1 MPRLRRS
8 LVAARAARV
17 AVTALTTLTA
27 AVALVTALP
36 AQAAPGDLPPLP
48 ADIKAQGQLRVGVRC
63 DQPPYGYQDGSGA
76 FAGVE
81 IEMGKQIA
89 EWAFGSKDKAVFT
102 CVTAENR
109 VPQLIGKKVDLLIA
123 TLGVSPERARVIDF
137 TQPYRWGASDVVV
150 RRDGGI
156 NKLADLNGKTLVALK
171 GSVQA
176 KWFEDHMPDVKML
189 RLNTAADAMQTFRQ
203 GRADAYTHDAA
214 TLVVAAAQDPDAK
227 LLGQYFQISD
237 AAIGVRKNEA
247 AWRDYLSAAIA
258 RMRYEG
264 KFVQWVKLN
273 VPESIRSYYL
283 SVFQQGRPKET
294 VQ

>member
-1 MPRLRRS
+1 MSSLRRS
-8 LVAARAARV
+8 FVFTSALAACAVVVTMTLGARPV
-17 AVTALTTLTA
+17 L
-27 AVALVTALP
+27 
-36 AQAAPGDLPPLP
+36 AAPGDLPPLP
-48 ADIKAQGQLRVGVRC
+48 EETKSQGQLRVGVRC
-63 DQPPYGYQDGSGA
+63 DQPPYGYQDSTGA

-81 IEMGKQIA
+81 VEMGRQIA

-109 VPQLIGKKVDLLIA
+109 VPQLLGRKVDLLIA

-137 TQPYRWGASDVVV
+137 TKPYRWGASDVVV
-150 RRDGGI
+150 RRDSGI
-156 NKLADLNGKTLVALK
+156 ETLSDLKGKTLVALK

-214 TLVVAAAQDPDAK
+214 TLVVAAAKDPGAK

-237 AAIGVRKNEA
+237 AAIGVRKHET
-247 AWRDYLSAAIA
+247 AWRDYLTAAIA

-264 KFVQWVKLN
+264 RFVQWVKQS

-283 SVFQQGRPKET
+283 SVFQQGRPKE
-294 VQ
+294 VL